1 MSKRVFIVRPFGT
14 QQGVNFDRIEET
26 LIRPALDRISAIGPE
41 GGTTKEI
48 IEQGNIREDMFRE
61 LVAAD
66 LVIADVSIHNA
77 NVFYE
82 LGIRHGLRPNATF
95 LLRANVDTYPF
106 DLQTDRYLAYDRDN
120 PAQSLDELARALKAT
135 LESGRVDSPVYEVLP
150 SLPPPDPAVL
160 RVVPRDFR
168 EEVER
173 AHRSDQRADLRL
185 LAEEARTFSWST
197 EGLRT
202 VGRAQFDLAAARG
215 AKETFEWLREQRPED
230 VEANQR
236 LATIYERLWK
246 EDARQ
251 DYLALSNQAI
261 QRVIDSLVPGSW
273 DRAEAYALKARN
285 IKSRWRQTF
294 SGKTGA
300 DARVVALQAPE
311 LNEALESYASGF
323 RQDLNHFY
331 SGLNAMAL
339 LRIRTDL
346 ARALPDVWTSGFDT
360 DDDARRELDDC
371 AAQFAQLAAAVR
383 LSLEAGQQS
392 LDRRPDPD
400 KQLWV
405 GISTADQA
413 LLTANRPKA
422 VAQRYR
428 EALAGAPRFAVDSVR
443 QQLEFFAQLDVR
455 TEFVKEVLPVVQELG
470 GDQGPAAGRRQAAR
484 AGPALHRAHGG
495 CTRPHATAPLSA
507 HGGRRTRGRAHDSR
521 SRGAGAGPRIGRHRR
536 HLWRRV
542 RRRHPVPRGVCGAR
556 DRIAAVPGAPSGPV
570 QRLVRATRR
579 AAVDRTLLPTV
590 PAPDAAGSLRKPGAP
605 DVAAAQEGLRHLAT
619 QQPVDAVQRTGAQRE
634 DADPHRAL
642 GPGEGRRSGRDGGS
656 REAGRLERL
665 QGRAAPCRAAQDL
678 GFDLTEFDNLHIWRP
693 SPVRSKGTREVCYAM
708 LRRSAILG
716 YVNGLDRF
724 GVGG

>member
-14 QQGVNFDRIEET
+14 QQGVNFDRTEET

-150 SLPPPDPAVL
+150 SLPAPDPAVL

-173 AHRSDQRADLRL
+173 AHRSEQRADLRL
-185 LAEEARTFSWST
+185 LAEETRTFSWST

-371 AAQFAQLAAAVR
+371 TAQFAQLAAAVR
-383 LSLEAGQQS
+383 LSLEAGQQA

-400 KQLWV
+400 KQLWI

-455 TEFVKEVLPVVQELG
+455 TEFVKEVVPVVQELG
-470 GDQGPAAGRRQAAR
+470 GDQGPDAGAAR
-484 AGPALHRAHGG
+484 RLGRVLLFTGHMVD
-495 CTRPHATAPLSA
+495 AP
-507 HGGRRTRGRAHDSR
+507 
-521 SRGAGAGPRIGRHRR
+521 
-536 HLWRRV
+536 
-542 RRRHPVPRGVCGAR
+542 
-556 DRIAAVPGAPSGPV
+556 
-570 QRLVRATRR
+570 
-579 AAVDRTLLPTV
+579 DRTLPPRFPPT
-590 PAPDAAGSLRKPGAP
+590 DAA
-605 DVAAAQEGLRHLAT
+605 E
-619 QQPVDAVQRTGAQRE
+619 
-634 DADPHRAL
+634 
-642 GPGEGRRSGRDGGS
+642 
-656 REAGRLERL
+656 REAGRMIREAVVQEQTLESDGIVAICGGACGGDILFHEVCAELGIESRLFLALPPGQFSASSVRRGGPQWIERFFRLCQRLTPRVLSESQELPMWLRRKKDYDIWRRNNLWMLFNALALNAKTLTLIALWDQEKADGPGGTEDLVRQVDSRGYKVVRLPAERL
-665 QGRAAPCRAAQDL
+665 KTL
-678 GFDLTEFDNLHIWRP
+678 GSD
-693 SPVRSKGTREVCYAM
+693 
-708 LRRSAILG
+708 
-716 YVNGLDRF
+716 
-724 GVGG
+724 